1 VKKRRALRVCEA
13 LLAMLLGCDPASQP
27 SAAPSPS
34 APASAPLS
42 ASSSAGAT
50 PSASATPKEDHWLA
64 DRLSADPRLK
74 DALNRARELRLQIL
88 VSVPDGNGKLTSH
101 GFRVDAEY
109 FYPASAIKTF
119 LAVAALH
126 ALPRFE
132 KPIDAHTSIR
142 RCLTDSGRCEKYKED
157 ADEKDEDGTFT
168 VAGEIQKL
176 LSYSDNDSYER
187 LFDLV
192 GHRDV
197 NETIARLGFKS
208 VRIHHR
214 MGAPAEK
221 SRRSPRLIVQGAT
234 IAPRESTL
242 ELAPTPAAEL
252 SIGKAYRDG
261 KGKVEEPLSF
271 ATKNYVSL
279 RELQLINVSLLM
291 PKAEQAIDLRLDE
304 KQRAILV
311 KPMTGRLRPRS
322 EAERHKPLLPGVLRV
337 VPEKH
342 LLYIDKSGRAYGFH
356 LENAYIEDT
365 RSKRG
370 FFVTVTIYVNSDGV
384 LNDDVYDY
392 DEVSV
397 PFMDALGEV
406 LARNLLKD

>member
-1 VKKRRALRVCEA
+1 MR
-13 LLAMLLGCDPASQP
+13 
-27 SAAPSPS
+27 
-34 APASAPLS
+34 
-42 ASSSAGAT
+42 T
-50 PSASATPKEDHWLA
+50 
-64 DRLSADPRLK
+64 DPRLK
-74 DALNRARELRLQIL
+74 DALARARELRLQIL
-88 VSVPDGNGKLTSH
+88 VSTPDDKGKLVAH

-126 ALPRFE
+126 ALPRLE
-132 KPIDAHTSIR
+132 KTIDPHTSVR
-142 RCLTDSGRCEKYKED
+142 RCLTDSGNCEKYKED

-197 NETIARLGFKS
+197 NEIIARLGFKS

-214 MGAPAEK
+214 MGAPADK
-221 SRRSPRLIVQGAT
+221 SRRSPRLILPGAT
-234 IAPRESTL
+234 LAPRESTL
-242 ELAPTPAAEL
+242 ELAPTPAADL

-261 KGKVEEPLSF
+261 KGKVEEPMSF

-279 RELQLINVSLLM
+279 RELQRIHVSLLQ
-291 PKAEQAIDLRLDE
+291 PTAGEAIDLGLDE
-304 KQRAILV
+304 KQRAILI
-311 KPMTGRLRPRS
+311 KPMSGRLRPRS

-342 LLYIDKSGRAYGFH
+342 LVYIGKSGRAYGFH
-356 LENAYIEDT
+356 LENAYIEDK
-365 RSKRG
+365 RNKRG

-392 DEVSV
+392 DDVSV

-406 LARNLLKD
+406 LAQNLLKD